1 MDPEI
6 FEKLSFYCIY
16 VCIIILRILLG
27 GGGLSP
33 PATPPSSADLETQ
46 EVYRVK
52 KNIDT
57 EINKTIKRD
66 VRYSDRCHHQ
76 DPHQSS

>member
-1 MDPEI
+1 MYYYFVYFIRE
-6 FEKLSFYCIY
+6 
-16 VCIIILRILLG
+16 
-27 GGGLSP
+27 GGLSP
-33 PATPPSSADLETQ
+33 PATPPGSADLETQ

-66 VRYSDRCHHQ
+66 TRYSDR
-76 DPHQSS
+76 